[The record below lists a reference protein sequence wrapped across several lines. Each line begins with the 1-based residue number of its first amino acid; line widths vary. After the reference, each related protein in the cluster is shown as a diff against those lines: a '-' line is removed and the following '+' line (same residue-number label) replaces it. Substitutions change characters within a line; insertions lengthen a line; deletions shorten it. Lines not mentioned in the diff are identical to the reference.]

1 MWPNAKVSVMGSQQ
15 LSNVMASVSKCV
27 FLSLSLAPS
36 DQLQH
41 HFFLDLNRDP
51 AHHEALASQIENES
65 TPYYASARLWDDGII
80 RPTDTRD
87 VLGLALSLHRHSAKG
102 TASGGEAGVSTTW
115 DGEGRG
121 FGVFRM

>member
-15 LSNVMASVSKCV
+15 LSNVMTSVSKLVC
-27 FLSLSLAPS
+27 LSCFDSGTYSHALS
-36 DQLQH
+36 
-41 HFFLDLNRDP
+41 RDP
-51 AHHEALASQIENES
+51 AQHESLASKIEAES
-65 TPYYASARLWDDGII
+65 TAYYASARLWDDGIV

-87 VLGLALSLHRHSAKG
+87 VLGLALALHSTRRQ
-102 TASGGEAGVSTTW
+102 SGDEGPSTTW